1 MDFQVISDETGKV
14 LAVLSFCTLDC
25 AMRIATEYKRVLG
38 VPTYRNTMRLREG
51 APVVGSRLPELVREV
66 RP

>member
-14 LAVLSFCTLDC
+14 LAVLSYATLDFGQKV
-25 AMRIATEYKRVLG
+25 AANYGRVLG
-38 VPTYRNTMRLREG
+38 VPTYRNTMRCQM

-66 RP
+66 RS